1 MVKWSA
7 FSMFILW
14 IVGKEN
20 MHLVFFVDFHTSMVF
35 LLLLDLSFWLCNV
48 LIGHTNYVHSPFLHI
63 EAVKQ
68 WHLCITSYHSTSP
81 ISIIGRII
89 IKPYS
94 VSLIVKRWNRSQC
107 YVAAVHLYNFIDDL
121 YDMVT
126 CITFFSTKDQYL
138 QALLL
143 CVVIAFHTPPTKIF
157 RIAVKSFTSIHFA
170 AKLKKC
176 TLVVC
181 NVVSPSLCPFL
192 SVRIWMFFMPPLFFD
207 SISWLDLFC
216 TRQPIGILQL
226 IMKRNGGARERVCVC
241 VCVWQRNDSARGKIL
256 SETDIQK
263 MSFYTCN

>member
-20 MHLVFFVDFHTSMVF
+20 MHLMFFVDFHTSMVF

-126 CITFFSTKDQYL
+126 CITFIFNEGSIFAST
-138 QALLL
+138 A
-143 CVVIAFHTPPTKIF
+143 
-157 RIAVKSFTSIHFA
+157 AVRCDCLPYSPYQNIQNSRQKLYIDSFCRKA
-170 AKLKKC
+170 
-176 TLVVC
+176 
-181 NVVSPSLCPFL
+181 
-192 SVRIWMFFMPPLFFD
+192 
-207 SISWLDLFC
+207 
-216 TRQPIGILQL
+216 
-226 IMKRNGGARERVCVC
+226 
-241 VCVWQRNDSARGKIL
+241 
-256 SETDIQK
+256 QK
-263 MSFYTCN
+263 MHTCCM